1 MGEQE
6 VLSITGRKGNKA
18 RSIATISVI
27 MVAMPDGRKRSGVY
41 IGTKML
47 LLERG
52 SSLLV
57 VHCPELDTHSCPITN
72 Q

>member
-1 MGEQE
+1 
-6 VLSITGRKGNKA
+6 
-18 RSIATISVI
+18 

-41 IGTKML
+41 TGTKML

-72 Q
+72 QSERRKNCKYLSSSINYFHNI